1 MNPEKE
7 NKITYCI
14 TANCT
19 IINSTD
25 VLCSAG
31 TRLSLAPCDL
41 NWPGTSIASACAGA
55 AAAAGAGAVAGA
67 GACEG
72 EGGSVSV
79 GAGASASA
87 CTVTFVVHRL
97 LWVCSQRA
105 ALYFDNC

>member
-25 VLCSAG
+25 VLCSKG

-55 AAAAGAGAVAGA
+55 GAGGLRLRERVR
-67 GACEG
+67 
-72 EGGSVSV
+72 VRV
-79 GAGASASA
+79 R
-87 CTVTFVVHRL
+87 VTAHSL
-97 LWVCSQRA
+97 QCSSKFI
-105 ALYFDNC
+105 LF